1 MTNLEQLKQ
10 DLANLTERV
19 NCAMTLTDGSIYL
32 TRKQLEAIINKVQK
46 QTIEYIQSE
55 VDGIRFDLDI
65 DDYVDLE
72 LCGREIELN
81 FDEDNLKRDIK
92 DNINGPSDIE
102 NDELD
107 SLIEQ
112 IKKVE
117 I

>member
-10 DLANLTERV
+10 DLVNLTERV

-32 TRKQLEAIINKVQK
+32 TKKQLEALVNKVQK

-55 VDGIRFDLDI
+55 VDDIRFDEN
-65 DDYVDLE
+65 DYVDLE

-92 DNINGPSDIE
+92 DNINGPEDIE
-102 NDELD
+102 DTELND
-107 SLIEQ
+107 LIEQ

>member
-10 DLANLTERV
+10 DLVNLTERV
-19 NCAMTLTDGSIYL
+19 NCAMTLTDDSIYL
-32 TRKQLEAIINKVQK
+32 TKKQLEALVNKVQK

-55 VDGIRFDLDI
+55 VDGIRLDE
-65 DDYVDLE
+65 DDYVDLD
-72 LCGREIELN
+72 LCGREIEIN
-81 FDEDNLKRDIK
+81 FDGDKLIRDIK
-92 DNINGPSDIE
+92 QNIDGPSDIE

>member
-32 TRKQLEAIINKVQK
+32 TRKQLESLINKVQT
-46 QTIEYIQSE
+46 QTIEYINGE
-55 VDGIRFDLDI
+55 IDGIRLDEDDYIDLD
-65 DDYVDLE
+65 

-81 FDEDNLKRDIK
+81 FDGDKLIEDIKRNIYGPIDIESHNLDNL
-92 DNINGPSDIE
+92 IE
-102 NDELD
+102 K
-107 SLIEQ
+107 IRTG
-112 IKKVE
+112 E

>member
-32 TRKQLEAIINKVQK
+32 TRKQLEAIINKVQE
-46 QTIEYIQSE
+46 QTLEYIQSE
-55 VDGIRFDLDI
+55 IDDLRVDI
-65 DDYVDLE
+65 DDYVELD
-72 LCGREIELN
+72 LCGREIEVTSDSDSLI
-81 FDEDNLKRDIK
+81 KDIK
-92 DNINGPSDIE
+92 HHIGGPEDIE

>member
-10 DLANLTERV
+10 DLVNLTERV

-32 TRKQLEAIINKVQK
+32 TKKQLEALVNKVQK

-55 VDGIRFDLDI
+55 VDGIRFDE

>member
-10 DLANLTERV
+10 DLVNLTERV

-32 TRKQLEAIINKVQK
+32 TKKQLEALVNKVQK

-55 VDGIRFDLDI
+55 VDGIRFDE
-65 DDYVDLE
+65 DDYIDLD
-72 LCGREIELN
+72 LHGREIELN

-102 NDELD
+102 SLELD
-107 SLIEQ
+107 DLIEQ

>member
-32 TRKQLEAIINKVQK
+32 TRKQLESLVNIVQT
-46 QTIEYIQSE
+46 QTMEYINGE
-55 VDGIRFDLDI
+55 IDGIRLDE
-65 DDYVDLE
+65 DDYVDLD
-72 LCGREIELN
+72 LCGREIEIN
-81 FDEDNLKRDIK
+81 FDGDKLIRDIK

>member
-10 DLANLTERV
+10 DLVNLTERV

-32 TRKQLEAIINKVQK
+32 TKKQLEALVNKVQK

-55 VDGIRFDLDI
+55 IDDIRFDE
-65 DDYVDLE
+65 DDYVDLD

-81 FDEDNLKRDIK
+81 FNEDKLIKDIK
-92 DNINGPSDIE
+92 HHIGGPEDIE
-102 NDELD
+102 DTELND
-107 SLIEQ
+107 LIEK
-112 IKKVE
+112 IRTGE

>member
-10 DLANLTERV
+10 DLVNLTERV

-32 TRKQLEAIINKVQK
+32 TKKQLEALVNKVQK

-55 VDGIRFDLDI
+55 VDGIRFDEDNYI
-65 DDYVDLE
+65 DLE

-92 DNINGPSDIE
+92 DNINGPEDIE
-102 NDELD
+102 SLELD
-107 SLIEQ
+107 DLIEQ

>member
-10 DLANLTERV
+10 DLVNLTERV

-32 TRKQLEAIINKVQK
+32 TKKQLEALVNKVQK

-55 VDGIRFDLDI
+55 VDDIRFDEDNYI
-65 DDYVDLE
+65 DLE

-92 DNINGPSDIE
+92 DNINGPEDIE
-102 NDELD
+102 DHELD
-107 SLIEQ
+107 DLIEQ

>member
-10 DLANLTERV
+10 DLVNLTERV
-19 NCAMTLTDGSIYL
+19 NCAMTLTDDSIYL
-32 TRKQLEAIINKVQK
+32 TKKQLEALVNKVQK

-55 VDGIRFDLDI
+55 VDDIRFDE
-65 DDYVDLE
+65 DDYIELDLR
-72 LCGREIELN
+72 GREIELN

-102 NDELD
+102 SLELD
-107 SLIEQ
+107 DLIEQ

>member
-10 DLANLTERV
+10 DLVNLTERV

-32 TRKQLEAIINKVQK
+32 TKKQLEALVNKVQK

-55 VDGIRFDLDI
+55 IDDIRFDE
-65 DDYVDLE
+65 DDYVDLD

-81 FDEDNLKRDIK
+81 FNEDNLKRDIK
-92 DNINGPSDIE
+92 DNINGPEDIE
-102 NDELD
+102 SLELD
-107 SLIEQ
+107 DLIEQ

>member
-32 TRKQLEAIINKVQK
+32 TRKQLESLINIVQH
-46 QTIEYIQSE
+46 QTLEYIQSE
-55 VDGIRFDLDI
+55 IDDIRFDE
-65 DDYVDLE
+65 DDYVDLD

-81 FDEDNLKRDIK
+81 FDGDKIIRDIK
-92 DNINGPSDIE
+92 HHIGGPEDIE
-102 NDELD
+102 DTELND
-107 SLIEQ
+107 LIEK
-112 IKKVE
+112 IRTGE